1 MEDVQITISALWVA
15 VMLSSLMGDVLR
27 FYEPGIIKQIIA
39 GEVEGMQMTHK
50 GLLVS
55 ATFMVIPIVMV
66 VLSMTL
72 NYNANRWANIIFS
85 IFFFGFTL
93 IWLLVKPPPA
103 YKILLGSVGLVCNA
117 LIVWTAWK
125 WPKQERGEVT
135 P

>member
-39 GEVEGMQMTHK
+39 GEVEGMQQTHR

-55 ATFMVIPIVMV
+55 ATFMAIPIVMV

-72 NYNANRWANIIFS
+72 NYNANRWANIVFS

-117 LIVWTAWK
+117 LIVWYAYMWK
-125 WPKQERGEVT
+125 
-135 P
+135 

>member
-39 GEVEGMQMTHK
+39 GEVEGMQQTHR

-55 ATFMVIPIVMV
+55 ATFMAIPIVMV

-103 YKILLGSVGLVCNA
+103 YKILLGRVGLVCNA
-117 LIVWTAWK
+117 LIVWYAYMWK
-125 WPKQERGEVT
+125 
-135 P
+135 

>member
-39 GEVEGMQMTHK
+39 GEVEGMQQTHR

-55 ATFMVIPIVMV
+55 ATFMAIPIVMV

-93 IWLLVKPPPA
+93 IWLLIKPPPA

-117 LIVWTAWK
+117 LIVWYAWM
-125 WPKQERGEVT
+125 WV
-135 P
+135 

>member
-1 MEDVQITISALWVA
+1 MEAVTIRISALWVA

-27 FYEPGIIKQIIA
+27 FYEPGIIEQIIA

-55 ATFMVIPIVMV
+55 ATIMVIPIVMA

-72 NYNANRWANIIFS
+72 NYDANRWANIIFS

-93 IWLLVKPPPA
+93 IWLIVKPPPA

-117 LIVWTAWK
+117 LIVWYAWK
-125 WPKQERGEVT
+125 WVA
-135 P
+135 

>member
-39 GEVEGMQMTHK
+39 GEVEGMQQTRK
-50 GLLVS
+50 GLLLS
-55 ATFMVIPIVMV
+55 AITMVIPIVMV
-66 VLSMTL
+66 VLSLTL
-72 NYNANRWANIIFS
+72 NYNANRWANIILS

-103 YKILLGSVGLVCNA
+103 YKIFLGSVGLVSNA
-117 LIVWTAWK
+117 LIVLYVYLWK
-125 WPKQERGEVT
+125 
-135 P
+135 

>member
-39 GEVEGMQMTHK
+39 GEVEGMQQTHK

-55 ATFMVIPIVMV
+55 AIFMAIPIVMV

-117 LIVWTAWK
+117 LIVWYAYIWK
-125 WPKQERGEVT
+125 
-135 P
+135 

>member
-27 FYEPGIIKQIIA
+27 FYEPGIIEQIIA

-55 ATFMVIPIVMV
+55 AIFMVIPIVMV

-103 YKILLGSVGLVCNA
+103 YKIFLGSVGLVFNA
-117 LIVWTAWK
+117 LIVWYAYMWK
-125 WPKQERGEVT
+125 
-135 P
+135 

>member
-39 GEVEGMQMTHK
+39 GEVEGMQQTHR

-55 ATFMVIPIVMV
+55 ATFMAIPIVMV

-93 IWLLVKPPPA
+93 IWLLVKHPPA

-117 LIVWTAWK
+117 LIVWYAWK
-125 WPKQERGEVT
+125 WV
-135 P
+135 

>member
-39 GEVEGMQMTHK
+39 GEVEGMQQTHR

-55 ATFMVIPIVMV
+55 ATFMAIPIVMV

-93 IWLLVKPPPA
+93 IWLLVKHPPA

-117 LIVWTAWK
+117 LIVWYAYMWK
-125 WPKQERGEVT
+125 
-135 P
+135 

>member
-39 GEVEGMQMTHK
+39 GEVEGMQQTHR

-55 ATFMVIPIVMV
+55 ATFMAIPIVMV

-72 NYNANRWANIIFS
+72 NYDANRWANIIFS

-93 IWLLVKPPPA
+93 IWLLIKPPPA

-117 LIVWTAWK
+117 LIVWYAYMWK
-125 WPKQERGEVT
+125 
-135 P
+135 

>member
-39 GEVEGMQMTHK
+39 GEVEGMQQTHR

-55 ATFMVIPIVMV
+55 ATFMAIPIVMV

-117 LIVWTAWK
+117 LIVWYAWK
-125 WPKQERGEVT
+125 WV
-135 P
+135 

>member
-1 MEDVQITISALWVA
+1 MEDVQITISVLWVA

-39 GEVEGMQMTHK
+39 GEVEGMQQTHR

-55 ATFMVIPIVMV
+55 ATFMAIPIVMV

-117 LIVWTAWK
+117 LIVWYAYMWK
-125 WPKQERGEVT
+125 
-135 P
+135 

>member
-27 FYEPGIIKQIIA
+27 FYEPGIIEQIIA

-55 ATFMVIPIVMV
+55 ATFMSIPIVMV

-103 YKILLGSVGLVCNA
+103 YKILLGSIGLVCNA
-117 LIVWTAWK
+117 LIVWYAWM
-125 WPKQERGEVT
+125 WV
-135 P
+135 

>member
-1 MEDVQITISALWVA
+1 MEAVTIKISALWVA

-39 GEVEGMQMTHK
+39 GEVEGMQQTHR

-55 ATFMVIPIVMV
+55 ATFMAIPIVMV

-117 LIVWTAWK
+117 LIVWYAYMWK
-125 WPKQERGEVT
+125 
-135 P
+135 

>member
-39 GEVEGMQMTHK
+39 GEVEGMQQTHR

-55 ATFMVIPIVMV
+55 ATFMAIPIVMV

-72 NYNANRWANIIFS
+72 NYDANRWANIIFS

-117 LIVWTAWK
+117 LIVWYAWK
-125 WPKQERGEVT
+125 WV
-135 P
+135 

>member
-39 GEVEGMQMTHK
+39 GEVEGMQQTHR

-55 ATFMVIPIVMV
+55 ATFMAIPIVMV

-93 IWLLVKPPPA
+93 IWLLIKPPPA

-117 LIVWTAWK
+117 LIVWYAYMWK
-125 WPKQERGEVT
+125 
-135 P
+135 